1 MIEQSEISNDVI
13 NISCL
18 IDADVSR
25 VFEAWA
31 DPGKMSQWMGPG
43 TVTCEAVEIDL
54 KVGGKFSLSMQTED
68 GIMTAFGEY
77 QEIEINKKLV
87 FTWQWED
94 GTFTNSVVNLTFT
107 DLKGTTR
114 LQLEHTKLPTPV
126 IMEHHQQGWAGSVD
140 KLADFLES

>member
-1 MIEQSEISNDVI
+1 MIEHSDINNGVI

-18 IDADVSR
+18 IDAKVSH

-31 DPGKMSQWMGPG
+31 DPSKMSYWMGPG
-43 TVTCEAVEIDL
+43 AVTCEAVEIDL
-54 KVGGKFSLSMQTED
+54 RVGGKFSLSMKTDD

-77 QEIEINKKLV
+77 QEIEPNKKLV

-107 DLKGTTR
+107 DLQGKTR
-114 LQLEHTKLPTPV
+114 LELEHTKLPDPV
-126 IMEHHQQGWAGSVD
+126 ITGHHHLGWAGSLD